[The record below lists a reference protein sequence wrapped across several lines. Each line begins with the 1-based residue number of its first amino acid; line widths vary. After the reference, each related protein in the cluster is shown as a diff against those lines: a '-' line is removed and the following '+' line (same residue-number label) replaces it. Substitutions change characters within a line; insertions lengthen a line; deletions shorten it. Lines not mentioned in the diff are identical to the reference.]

1 MGKIKRE
8 RQKFHITSTV
18 DDDAN
23 IPMETGRVVPKYNR
37 LPMAPMQSAVSE
49 NIFAGVDIQLDKVNK
64 FSEPEQPPPPPSAEP
79 SVQKDLLTRA
89 TEAFGPPPTGK
100 PGRQMTKKEK
110 MKLKHEKLL
119 QKIDVVQQ
127 AKRNHEKK
135 KKKKKAKNSGQHEL
149 LPPLHSLFPLELKDA
164 KTGLAREPQTRKEI
178 LTTMPVC
185 SPLSG
190 LFPSQGDFAL
200 LNDSLPS
207 LDSIFHLKSKDA
219 KTGLE
224 QSMTLKS
231 KQQKRSKARPQVDLG
246 SVQSSSKTIMKDTKK
261 DVKKEYVK
269 SYDLFRKLLK
279 TAKTTSNPTK
289 LPKQKK
295 YPKKLN

>member
-23 IPMETGRVVPKYNR
+23 IPMEMGPEVAKYKP
-37 LPMAPMQSAVSE
+37 LVMAPMQLAVSE

-64 FSEPEQPPPPPSAEP
+64 FSDSKPAPPSNEP
-79 SVQKDLLTRA
+79 SIQRQISTKPTV
-89 TEAFGPPPTGK
+89 AFGPSATGK
-100 PGRQMTKKEK
+100 PERQMTKKEK

-135 KKKKKAKNSGQHEL
+135 KKKKKAKNPAQLETPMPL
-149 LPPLHSLFPLELKDA
+149 LDSVFQLKHKDA
-164 KTGLAREPQTRKEI
+164 KTDVAHDPQVVRPREEI
-178 LTTMPVC
+178 LRPKPA
-185 SPLSG
+185 SSSL
-190 LFPSQGDFAL
+190 LPSQKDLAL

-207 LDSIFHLKSKDA
+207 LNSIFHLKSKDA
-219 KTGLE
+219 RTGLE
-224 QSMTLKS
+224 QPMTLKS
-231 KQQKRSKARPQVDLG
+231 KQQKRSKARPPLDLT
-246 SVQSSSKTIMKDTKK
+246 SIQSSSKVIMRDTKK

-279 TAKTTSNPTK
+279 TVKTTSNPTK

>member
-23 IPMETGRVVPKYNR
+23 IPMETGREVPKYNR
-37 LPMAPMQSAVSE
+37 LPMAPMQLAVSE

-64 FSEPEQPPPPPSAEP
+64 FSEPKPPPPSTEP
-79 SVQKDLLTRA
+79 SIQKGLLTRP
-89 TEAFGPPPTGK
+89 TEAFDPPSTGK
-100 PGRQMTKKEK
+100 PERQMTKKEK

-135 KKKKKAKNSGQHEL
+135 KKKKKAKNSGQHETP
-149 LPPLHSLFPLELKDA
+149 LPSQNSIFHLEPKDA
-164 KTGLAREPQTRKEI
+164 KTGLAHEPHNVKSRKEI
-178 LTTMPVC
+178 LTTKPA
-185 SPLSG
+185 LSG

-224 QSMTLKS
+224 QSMALKS
-231 KQQKRSKARPQVDLG
+231 KQQKRSKGRPQVDLG
-246 SVQSSSKTIMKDTKK
+246 SVQSSSKAIMKDTKR